1 MFMQTT
7 LLLHES
13 VTVLRLNRCKY
24 CGKIPSM
31 YGENLFCNKLQAD
44 NVGLFSV

>member
-1 MFMQTT
+1 MQTT

-24 CGKIPSM
+24 RGKIPLM
-31 YGENLFCNKLQAD
+31 HEENRFCNKLQAY
-44 NVGLFSV
+44 NVRLFSV